1 MPGKRKYVSN
11 SSPNKTSTTN
21 NEVGPANP
29 NDPIYQQDTQDAEG
43 RKLRKRHRRT
53 NKRRRRTNKRRR
65 RTNKRR
71 KGTKGRGQK
80 QGTKTKIYANAKK
93 IRKTQKSSQ
102 GQNVANQDP
111 PSPGPEDP
119 NADIYNQPTP

>member
-11 SSPNKTSTTN
+11 SSPNKTNTTN

-29 NDPIYQQDTQDAEG
+29 DDPIYQQDTQDAEG

-53 NKRRRRTNKRRR
+53 NKRKRTNKRRR

-80 QGTKTKIYANAKK
+80 QEKKTNRYANTK

-102 GQNVANQDP
+102 GQNVVNQN